1 MSNSLV
7 LASASPRRADLLQR
21 FGIPFSI
28 EPADI
33 DEHPIS
39 GESGPALIQRVAREK
54 AQAVKVDRP
63 SQYVLGSDTG
73 VLLDQEF
80 MGKPSSAEEAF
91 EMLER
96 LSGRSHE
103 VSSAVCMITADGETL
118 EVFTTTT
125 VWLATLP
132 KTWIE
137 AYVASGDPMDKAG
150 AYAIQNDA
158 GLFVSRIEGSYS
170 NVVGLPL
177 YETGQLLRRAGLWH
191 PERLPLAKRA
201 PA

>member
-1 MSNSLV
+1 MSVSLI
-7 LASASPRRADLLQR
+7 LASASPRRADLLKR
-21 FGIPFSI
+21 FGLPFTI

-33 DEHPIS
+33 DEQPIA
-39 GESGPALIQRVAREK
+39 GESGPALIRRVAREK
-54 AQAVKVDRP
+54 AQAVRGQCP
-63 SQYVLGSDTG
+63 NHHVLGSDTG
-73 VLLDQEF
+73 VLLDQAF
-80 MGKPSSAEEAF
+80 MGKPASSDEAF
-91 EMLER
+91 QMLER

-103 VSSAVCMITADGETL
+103 VSSAVCIITSEGDVL
-118 EVFTTTT
+118 EAFATTT

-150 AYAIQNDA
+150 AYAIQNEA

-191 PERLPLAKRA
+191 PERLTLAKRA
-201 PA
+201 PV

>member
-1 MSNSLV
+1 MNASLV
-7 LASASPRRADLLQR
+7 LASASPRRADLLKR
-21 FGIPFSI
+21 FGLPFTI
-28 EPADI
+28 APAHI
-33 DEHPIS
+33 DEHPIA
-39 GESGPALIQRVAREK
+39 GESGPALIRRVAREK
-54 AQAVKVDRP
+54 AQVVGTEYPND
-63 SQYVLGSDTG
+63 YVLGSDTG
-73 VLLDQEF
+73 VLLDQVF
-80 MGKPSSAEEAF
+80 MGKPESSDEAF
-91 EMLER
+91 QMLER

-103 VSSAVCMITADGETL
+103 VSSAVCIITPQGDVL
-118 EVFTTTT
+118 EAFATTT
-125 VWLATLP
+125 VWFATLP

-150 AYAIQNDA
+150 AYAIQNEA

-191 PERLPLAKRA
+191 PERLTLAKRA

>member
-1 MSNSLV
+1 MSASLI
-7 LASASPRRADLLQR
+7 LASASPRRADLLKR
-21 FGIPFSI
+21 FGLPFTI

-33 DEHPIS
+33 DEQPTP
-39 GESGPALIQRVAREK
+39 GESGPALIRRVAREK
-54 AQAVKVDRP
+54 AQAVGKQRP
-63 SQYVLGSDTG
+63 NDYVLGSDTG

-80 MGKPSSAEEAF
+80 LGKPSSTEEAF
-91 EMLER
+91 RMLER

-103 VSSAVCMITADGETL
+103 VSSAVCIITSKGEVL
-118 EVFTTTT
+118 EALATTT
-125 VWLATLP
+125 VWFATLP
-132 KTWIE
+132 KTWID

-191 PERLPLAKRA
+191 PERLPISKRA
-201 PA
+201 SS